1 MTKPR
6 KILKKRRS
14 ENNIDRRTK
23 SITLEPVPGH
33 RFPLIVIQLCVLIY
47 MRTPC
52 GLRTVVTILETFSE
66 LLGDAF
72 GKVPCYNTIENWVK
86 KLGLSVYQDD
96 QPCKDKKFAMVV
108 DESIAINGQKLL
120 LTLGI
125 PSEHQGRPLKH
136 EDVTVLDLS
145 VSKGFKGDDVQER
158 IEAAEKS
165 AGSASDYIISDK
177 GNNLIKGI
185 TGSGHIYHA
194 DISHSMG
201 VILKNVYEKQ
211 SDFVELTTLLGK
223 KRLQYHLTD
232 KAYLL
237 PPNMRAI
244 SRFMNMSS
252 WVLWG
257 NEMLNC
263 YDSLPEKM
271 QEAYAFIKD
280 YESLLREL
288 QILICAVRYVE
299 TICKNEGFSVMTSR
313 RCKLYIITHV
323 LGNAHYRQARV
334 GIKMLEYFKRE
345 EALLTGNMSINIS
358 SDIIESTFGIYKNK
372 KSPNKLHGVTSFVL
386 TIPLYSKVANE
397 SVTKTINFKERI
409 VNVKL
414 KDISAWS
421 TKHLPKNWVTERTK
435 TLKKVS

>member
-1 MTKPR
+1 
-6 KILKKRRS
+6 
-14 ENNIDRRTK
+14 
-23 SITLEPVPGH
+23 
-33 RFPLIVIQLCVLIY
+33 

-52 GLRTVVTILETFSE
+52 GLRTVVAVLEIFAD

-72 GKVPCYNTIENWVK
+72 GKVPCYNAVENWVK
-86 KLGLSVYQDD
+86 KLGLSVYQDN

-136 EDVTVLDLS
+136 EDVTVLDMP
-145 VSKGFKGDDVQER
+145 VSKGFNGDGVQGR

-165 AGSASDYIISDK
+165 AGSAPDYIISDN
-177 GNNLIKGI
+177 GHNLVKGI
-185 TGSGHIYHA
+185 ADPRHIHHA

-201 VILKNVYEKQ
+201 VILKKVHEKQ
-211 SDFVELTTLLGK
+211 SDFVEFTTLLGK

-237 PPNMRAI
+237 SPNMRAM
-244 SRFMNMSS
+244 SRFMNMSP
-252 WVLWG
+252 WVFWG

-263 YDSLPEKM
+263 YDTLPKKM

-280 YESLLREL
+280 YECLLKGL
-288 QILICAVRYVE
+288 QAVLCAVRHVE
-299 TICKNEGFSVMTSR
+299 ATCKDKGFSVMTSR
-313 RCKLYIITHV
+313 RCKPYIITHV
-323 LGNAHYRQARV
+323 LGDAHARQARV
-334 GIKMLEYFKRE
+334 GVKMFEYFNRE

-358 SDIIESTFGIYKNK
+358 SDIIESTFGIYKSK

-386 TIPLYSKVANE
+386 TVPLYSKVTNE
-397 SVTKTINFKERI
+397 SVTKTVNFKERI

-414 KDISAWS
+414 KDIRVWS
-421 TKHLPKNWVTERTK
+421 TEHLFTNRVTERTK
-435 TLKKVS
+435 TLRKVS

>member
-33 RFPLIVIQLCVLIY
+33 RFPLIVIHLCVLIY

-201 VILKNVYEKQ
+201 VIPKNVYEKQ

-421 TKHLPKNWVTERTK
+421 TKHLPACAN
-435 TLKKVS
+435 

>member
-1 MTKPR
+1 
-6 KILKKRRS
+6 
-14 ENNIDRRTK
+14 
-23 SITLEPVPGH
+23 
-33 RFPLIVIQLCVLIY
+33 

-52 GLRTVVTILETFSE
+52 GLRTVVTILEIFTE

-72 GKVPCYNTIENWVK
+72 GKAPCYNTVENWVK

-96 QPCKDKKFAMVV
+96 QPYKDKKFAMVV

-120 LTLGI
+120 LTLGV
-125 PSEHQGRPLKH
+125 PSEHQGRPLRH
-136 EDVTVLDLS
+136 EDVTVLDMS
-145 VSKGFKGDDVQER
+145 VSKGFNGDDVQDR
-158 IEAAEKS
+158 IKAAEKS
-165 AGSASDYIISDK
+165 AGSDSDYIISDK
-177 GNNLIKGI
+177 GHNLVKGI

-201 VILKNVYEKQ
+201 VILKEVYGEQ
-211 SDFVELTTLLGK
+211 SDFTELTTLLGK

-263 YDSLPEKM
+263 YDTLPEKM

-288 QILICAVRYVE
+288 QTVICAVRHVE
-299 TICKNEGFSVMTSR
+299 TICKNEGFSIMTSR
-313 RCKLYIITHV
+313 KCRSYIITHV
-323 LGNAHYRQARV
+323 LRNAHYRQARV

-345 EALLTGNMSINIS
+345 ETPLTENKSINLS
-358 SDIIESTFGIYKNK
+358 SDIIESTFGIYKSK
-372 KSPNKLHGVTSFVL
+372 KSPNKLYGVTSFVL
-386 TIPLYSKVANE
+386 TIPLYPKVANE
-397 SVTKTINFKERI
+397 FVTKTINFKERI

-421 TKHLPKNWVTERTK
+421 TEHLPKNWVTERTK
-435 TLKKVS
+435 TLRKVS

>member
-1 MTKPR
+1 
-6 KILKKRRS
+6 
-14 ENNIDRRTK
+14 
-23 SITLEPVPGH
+23 
-33 RFPLIVIQLCVLIY
+33 
-47 MRTPC
+47 
-52 GLRTVVTILETFSE
+52 
-66 LLGDAF
+66 
-72 GKVPCYNTIENWVK
+72 
-86 KLGLSVYQDD
+86 
-96 QPCKDKKFAMVV
+96 
-108 DESIAINGQKLL
+108 
-120 LTLGI
+120 
-125 PSEHQGRPLKH
+125 
-136 EDVTVLDLS
+136 
-145 VSKGFKGDDVQER
+145 
-158 IEAAEKS
+158 
-165 AGSASDYIISDK
+165 
-177 GNNLIKGI
+177 
-185 TGSGHIYHA
+185 
-194 DISHSMG
+194 MG

-288 QILICAVRYVE
+288 QILICAVRHVE

-358 SDIIESTFGIYKNK
+358 SDIIESTFGIYKSK

>member
-1 MTKPR
+1 
-6 KILKKRRS
+6 
-14 ENNIDRRTK
+14 
-23 SITLEPVPGH
+23 
-33 RFPLIVIQLCVLIY
+33 

-52 GLRTVVTILETFSE
+52 GLRTVVTILEIFAE
-66 LLGDAF
+66 LLGDTF
-72 GKVPCYNTIENWVK
+72 GKVPCYNTVENWVK
-86 KLGLSVYQDD
+86 KLGLSVYQDE
-96 QPCKDKKFAMVV
+96 QPCRDKKFAMVV

-120 LTLGI
+120 LTLAI
-125 PSEHQGRPLKH
+125 PSEHQNRPIKH
-136 EDVTVLDLS
+136 EDVTVLDMS
-145 VSKGFKGDDVQER
+145 VSNGFNGDDVQSR
-158 IEAAEKS
+158 IETAEKS
-165 AGSASDYIISDK
+165 AGNAPDYIISDN
-177 GNNLIKGI
+177 GHNLTKGI
-185 TGSGHIYHA
+185 TGSGYIHHA

-201 VILKNVYEKQ
+201 VILRKVYEKQ
-211 SDFVELTTLLGK
+211 SDFVEFTTLLGK

-263 YDSLPEKM
+263 YDTLTEKM

-288 QILICAVRYVE
+288 QTVICAVRHVE

-313 RCKLYIITHV
+313 RCKRYIITHV
-323 LGNAHYRQARV
+323 LGNAHYRQVRV
-334 GIKMLEYFKRE
+334 GLKMLEYFNRE
-345 EALLTGNMSINIS
+345 EALITANMSINIS
-358 SDIIESTFGIYKNK
+358 SDIIESTFGIYKSK
-372 KSPNKLHGVTSFVL
+372 KSPNKLYGVTPFVL
-386 TIPLYSKVANE
+386 TIPLYSKVSNE

-414 KDISAWS
+414 KDISTWS
-421 TKHLPKNWVTERTK
+421 SEHLSKNWVTERTK
-435 TLKKVS
+435 TLRKVS